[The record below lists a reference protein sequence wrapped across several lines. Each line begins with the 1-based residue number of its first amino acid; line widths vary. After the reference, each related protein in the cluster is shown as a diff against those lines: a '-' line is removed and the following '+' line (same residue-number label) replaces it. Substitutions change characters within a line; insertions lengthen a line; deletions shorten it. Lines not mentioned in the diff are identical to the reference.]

1 MHSRVFQTDPETVEN
16 PEGVLS
22 RDVTAINFVFRYDSE
37 SSVENAREGKMTI
50 RENKTVELPDLV
62 TG

>member
-1 MHSRVFQTDPETVEN
+1 MHSGVFQMDPETVED

-22 RDVTAINFVFRYDSE
+22 RGMTAINFAFRYDSE

-50 RENKTVELPDLV
+50 RE
-62 TG
+62 

>member
-1 MHSRVFQTDPETVEN
+1 MHSRVFQMDPEIVEN

-22 RDVTAINFVFRYDSE
+22 RGVTAINFVFRYYSE

>member
-1 MHSRVFQTDPETVEN
+1 MHSGVFQMDPETVED

-22 RDVTAINFVFRYDSE
+22 RGMTAINFVFRYDSE

-50 RENKTVELPDLV
+50 RE
-62 TG
+62 